1 MDHGQSRQ
9 SGVRWNHRG
18 CVAARA
24 GERITDISQ
33 DFGLTRTTRVMSV
46 SGYCPPRRNQLTA
59 GTLPNQTYADGSG
72 PVAALTT
79 GSNGGVLSYL
89 PGQRLSACTCPGEDH
104 PGPDVSVG
112 RAAPEIDL
120 IEAQLRLDL
129 PAGQVSQSFQ
139 IAPFDDYYQFNNA
152 SDGARIYDPELT
164 VFNGYK
170 GGTFQQAVSGLT
182 LMPDRIYYDQDNIGP
197 RSKEFATFSFEYQAF
212 PEDRD
217 KGYIHWVT
225 DDKPAWTMYAAALP
239 PNPRTEID
247 RRIITEEPMYMVSRR
262 SSTGT
267 SADW

>member
-1 MDHGQSRQ
+1 
-9 SGVRWNHRG
+9 
-18 CVAARA
+18 
-24 GERITDISQ
+24 
-33 DFGLTRTTRVMSV
+33 MSV